1 MQSGFILALLI
12 VVLIVLFVG
21 CLDVQL
27 HTRAA
32 GVGKEV
38 DVDEAVQDR
47 VHVGAAAAGGA
58 GRGGKR
64 VPGVA
69 VVDGPRA
76 G

>member
-32 GVGKEV
+32 GVGNEIHHNEV
-38 DVDEAVQDR
+38 VQNS
-47 VHVGAAAAGGA
+47 VPVGAAAGGNT

-64 VPGVA
+64 LAGVG
-69 VVDGPRA
+69 VVDDPRA